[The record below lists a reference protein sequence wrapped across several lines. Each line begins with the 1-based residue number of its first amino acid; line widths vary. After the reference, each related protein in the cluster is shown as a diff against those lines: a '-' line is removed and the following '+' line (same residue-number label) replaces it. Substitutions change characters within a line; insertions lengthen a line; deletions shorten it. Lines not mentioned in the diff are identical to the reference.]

1 MCGIA
6 GFVDFGGQSGNDLDA
21 ALRRMDAA
29 LAHRGPDGWTN
40 RTLNANQVLPLE
52 PAGQLFHL
60 RAEVSIP
67 DGARLIF
74 NLRGVP
80 VILTSTTVESGN
92 SPAAVIDRV
101 RTVEILVDR
110 ASVET
115 FVNSGEISS
124 TRFVLPNE
132 NGLSVKAEGGAVT
145 LQSLTIYPL
154 NSAWP
159 EQQP

>member
-1 MCGIA
+1 M
-6 GFVDFGGQSGNDLDA
+6 
-21 ALRRMDAA
+21 
-29 LAHRGPDGWTN
+29 
-40 RTLNANQVLPLE
+40 LPLE

-67 DGARLIF
+67 DGAKLTF
-74 NLRGVP
+74 NIRGIP
-80 VILTSTTVESGN
+80 VILTATTVESGN

-101 RTVEILVDR
+101 KTVEILVDR

-115 FVNSGEISS
+115 FVNQGEISS